1 MLPTHAQFS
10 RGGYSTEAGIME
22 MLTRFKGGRLKVAAG
37 LYEWQ
42 DEFSSYHRKEGLIVK
57 ENDDLLS
64 ATRIGVM
71 QIRSAKPPE
80 GTYRGVVLGSNAS
93 DRSMA
98 KNNWDIFTGE
108 AL

>member
-1 MLPTHAQFS
+1 MLPTHSQFT

-22 MLTRFKGGRLKVAAG
+22 MLTRFKAGRLKVAAG

-71 QIRSAKPPE
+71 QIRSAKTI
-80 GTYRGVVLGSNAS
+80 GAS
-93 DRSMA
+93 RRDAPIASHNVA
-98 KNNWDIFTGE
+98 FDWSW
-108 AL
+108 